1 MDVDKAMKST
11 DESKAAELG
20 PSEHMVI
27 NPELAIGIIGCN
39 VELED
44 IEPNFEPVDDKEA
57 ADVEP
62 LGYVEEFDME
72 EASGGSTSQRP
83 MESSSVSMSVCVLL
97 SNDILRKTMCLF
109 F

>member
-1 MDVDKAMKST
+1 LHKNFYCAHYSTIKLCSGLVNLMDVDKAMKST

-44 IEPNFEPVDDKEA
+44 IEPNVEPVDDE
-57 ADVEP
+57 
-62 LGYVEEFDME
+62 
-72 EASGGSTSQRP
+72 GG
-83 MESSSVSMSVCVLL
+83 C
-97 SNDILRKTMCLF
+97 
-109 F
+109 